1 MITLQITE
9 ATALRLMALCEKD
22 VRDIGA
28 RLSQA
33 GMGGLGKALTDLRAA
48 SGLIANLEA
57 AGVKVAAKTEEE
69 PVGDTTPEPA
79 PSADATEAEPSTGEP
94 DDAPPPAVIA
104 ARAKANGANGSRQK
118 FVRTSSGAGADTDA
132 SSGP

>member
-28 RLSQA
+28 RLSQT
-33 GMGGLGKALTDLRAA
+33 GMGVLGKAITDLRAA

-57 AGVKVAAKTEEE
+57 AGVKVAAKTEEA
-69 PVGDTTPEPA
+69 PVADTASEPA
-79 PSADATEAEPSTGEP
+79 PAVGATETEPATGEP

-104 ARAKANGANGSRQK
+104 ARAKGNGANGSRQK
-118 FVRTSSGAGADTDA
+118 FVRASSGAGADTDA